1 MGIND
6 LVEKQNVSSQQIK
19 ELDQGNQGLL
29 EKLLNLEKNLGD
41 GFSTLE
47 ATDKN
52 IGENVNSLNKDL
64 AALKEDIGL
73 KMKGIYDNS
82 DGIAERVSSLDGDFK
97 SNLEKVICL
106 EESMHIQIENTK
118 KIENERQTDALR
130 AKEEIELM
138 NAANSKSF
146 ATFQTQI
153 SEKVHIIEGN
163 LKSREDSSNQAAL
176 NLGNGFDDN

>member
-1 MGIND
+1 MGSIDAKFNEFNIQINERFNASE
-6 LVEKQNVSSQQIK
+6 EKQNVSSQQIK

-41 GFSTLE
+41 GLSTLE

-73 KMKGIYDNS
+73 KMKGINDNS

-97 SNLEKVICL
+97 SNLEKVIHL
-106 EESMHIQIENTK
+106 EESMHI
-118 KIENERQTDALR
+118 
-130 AKEEIELM
+130 
-138 NAANSKSF
+138 
-146 ATFQTQI
+146 
-153 SEKVHIIEGN
+153 
-163 LKSREDSSNQAAL
+163 
-176 NLGNGFDDN
+176 